1 LNRFFKKKKQEEEA
15 FRVAGIRS
23 GNEES
28 EAIVLVNF
36 ATTTLI

>member
-1 LNRFFKKKKQEEEA
+1 LNRFFRKEEEEEA